1 MHPCISDDSLLS
13 SYCTIYIALMVT
25 VCCFHP
31 FCCLSYYFLP
41 PPPPPPTLHHFP
53 VKSLS
58 DVAGNCGMSGVNS
71 PLEFEQEAQR
81 HPDNLSLYFSF
92 CGLRWAA
99 ESVRKEKGNIVHH
112 PLSLLAVVCLHL
124 CLFLVQP
131 FSVSRP
137 LLQPLAEASAAGYVW
152 LRTWLP

>member
-92 CGLRWAA
+92 CGLR
-99 ESVRKEKGNIVHH
+99 
-112 PLSLLAVVCLHL
+112 
-124 CLFLVQP
+124 
-131 FSVSRP
+131 
-137 LLQPLAEASAAGYVW
+137 
-152 LRTWLP
+152 